1 MFEISNSVIAFTAL
15 FGLSNNNT
23 CYIEIASSLC
33 SALALIGKDGIETM
47 PVNVK
52 DIMLDKVA
60 IGPVS
65 ARVFQGADYTKG
77 APIVLFFGGGAFLD
91 VRPRECPVAECLASI
106 GAIVVVPDYI
116 APLGPAFPK
125 PLEVGFSVFSYL
137 AKKRAGLGDRKSL
150 LLVGGAEAGGN
161 IAAAVA
167 LKARDHF
174 AKELDGQVLLS
185 PLVDAFMGSASMRE
199 ANAIGMRARWAE
211 GWSRYLSAGV
221 CHPYAAPCLCSR
233 MAGVAPTLLLTAN
246 DDPLRDEAIGYAGRL
261 AEAGNKVR
269 RHVLSAGTGW
279 PSIYGG
285 TSDVAATWQDSVR
298 QEFQGF
304 VADIGQH

>member
-1 MFEISNSVIAFTAL
+1 
-15 FGLSNNNT
+15 
-23 CYIEIASSLC
+23 
-33 SALALIGKDGIETM
+33 M
-47 PVNVK
+47 PVEVK
-52 DIMLDKVA
+52 DMTLDKVA

-65 ARVFQGADYTKG
+65 ARVYQGAEFSKG

-91 VRPRECPVAECLASI
+91 QGPGECPVAHSLASI

-116 APLGPAFPK
+116 TPMGNAFPK
-125 PLEVGFSVFSYL
+125 PLEVGFSIFSYL
-137 AKKRAGLGDRKSL
+137 ANKRAGLGDRKSL
-150 LLVGGAEAGGN
+150 LLVGGEEAGGN
-161 IAAAVA
+161 VAAAVA

-185 PLVDAFMGSASMRE
+185 PMVDAFMGSASMRE
-199 ANAIGMRARWAE
+199 ADAIGMRARWTE
-211 GWSRYLSAGV
+211 GWSQYLSAGV

-233 MAGVAPTLLLTAN
+233 MSGVAPTLLLTAA

-269 RHVLSAGTGW
+269 HHVLPAGTGW

-285 TSDVAATWQDSVR
+285 KTDDAATWQDSVR
-298 QEFQGF
+298 AEFANF
-304 VADIGQH
+304 VGTIGQH

>member
-1 MFEISNSVIAFTAL
+1 MEIR
-15 FGLSNNNT
+15 
-23 CYIEIASSLC
+23 
-33 SALALIGKDGIETM
+33 TM
-47 PVNVK
+47 PVDVK
-52 DIMLDKVA
+52 DMMLDKVA

-65 ARVFQGADYTKG
+65 ARVYQGAEFAKG
-77 APIVLFFGGGAFLD
+77 PPIVLFFGGGAFLD
-91 VRPRECPVAECLASI
+91 QGLRDCPVAECLASI

-125 PLEVGFSVFSYL
+125 PLEVGFSIFSYL

-150 LLVGGAEAGGN
+150 LLVGGEEAGGN

-174 AKELDGQVLLS
+174 ATELDGQVLLS

-199 ANAIGMRARWAE
+199 ADAIGMRARWAE
-211 GWSRYLSAGV
+211 GWSQYLSAGV

-233 MAGVAPTLLLTAN
+233 MTGVAPTLLLTAN

-261 AEAGNKVR
+261 EQAGNKVR
-269 RHVLSAGTGW
+269 QHVLPAGTGW

-285 TSDVAATWQDSVR
+285 ASDDAATWQDSVR
-298 QEFQGF
+298 QEFASF

>member
-1 MFEISNSVIAFTAL
+1 METR
-15 FGLSNNNT
+15 
-23 CYIEIASSLC
+23 
-33 SALALIGKDGIETM
+33 TM
-47 PVNVK
+47 PVEVK
-52 DIMLDKVA
+52 DMMLDKVA

-65 ARVFQGADYTKG
+65 ARVYQGAEFAKG

-91 VRPRECPVAECLASI
+91 QGPGECPVAECLASI

-116 APLGPAFPK
+116 TPLGSAFPK
-125 PLEVGFSVFSYL
+125 PLEVGFSIFSYL

-150 LLVGGAEAGGN
+150 LLVGGEEAGGN
-161 IAAAVA
+161 VAAAVA

-199 ANAIGMRARWAE
+199 ADAIGMRARWAE
-211 GWSRYLSAGV
+211 GWSQYLSAGV

-261 AEAGNKVR
+261 EQAGNKVR
-269 RHVLSAGTGW
+269 QHVLPAGTGW

-285 TSDVAATWQDSVR
+285 KTDDAATWQDSVR
-298 QEFQGF
+298 QEFASF